1 MRRLLALVM
10 VCALAL
16 TGCASTGAT
25 PAPSATTAASG
36 PIPVVG
42 LTYIPN
48 IQFSPFYV
56 ADQKGLFGRP
66 VKLRHHGASEGLFTA
81 LVTGDEQFVVAGG
94 DELLQ
99 ARAEGV
105 DLVAVASYYRRY
117 PVRIIVPADSTV
129 TTPAQ
134 LKGLRIGLPGKYG
147 ENWFGLKVALAEA
160 GLTEADVTIVEIGYT
175 QQAALATKRVDAVI
189 GFVNGDV
196 VALDV
201 AGFATRSI
209 ELGADVPLVSIC
221 LITTKAYADQNPAV
235 VKAVAKGTVAGM
247 AAVAADQPGAVATSE
262 AYVPGLSD
270 ASAKATATAVLA
282 ATAQLFRASD
292 GTVTGTLDQ
301 SQWQRMSDRMVAAGL
316 LKQPVA
322 PADAMTNAY
331 LG

>member
-16 TGCASTGAT
+16 TGCAS
-25 PAPSATTAASG
+25 TAASG

-189 GFVNGDV
+189 GFVNGDE

-201 AGFATRSI
+201 
-209 ELGADVPLVSIC
+209 GA
-221 LITTKAYADQNPAV
+221 
-235 VKAVAKGTVAGM
+235 
-247 AAVAADQPGAVATSE
+247 
-262 AYVPGLSD
+262 
-270 ASAKATATAVLA
+270 LA
-282 ATAQLFRASD
+282 APLEIVDPPSSRRSRRAPSPGWRPWPPTSPVPWRPRRPTCRGCRTRRPRRRRPRCWQPPPSSSVPRTVRSPAPSTSRSGSACPTAWSRPAS
-292 GTVTGTLDQ
+292 
-301 SQWQRMSDRMVAAGL
+301 
-316 LKQPVA
+316 
-322 PADAMTNAY
+322 
-331 LG
+331 